1 MLVDFQIG
9 ELLHPCSYEARRF
22 GVHSAMPIKLARNLC
37 PHGIYIRGDMDAYS
51 RCSDEITAIIA
62 EKAPAFEKASID
74 EHYIDMTGME
84 RFYGTFKWTHE
95 LRESIIKKTG
105 LPISFGLSINKTV
118 SKVATGECKPDGER
132 QIRYGTEKSFLAPLS
147 IRKIPMIGEK
157 TYILL
162 RNMGI
167 EKVYTLQEMPLEV
180 MQRVFGE
187 NGTMMWKKANGIDN
201 SPVVQYSERK
211 SISTEDTFDKDTIDV
226 IKLKNIIAKMVE
238 KLAFQLRS
246 ANKLTSCI
254 TVKIRYSDF
263 NTFTHQAKIQ
273 YTSADHILIP
283 KTKELFE
290 KLFTKRML
298 IRLVGVKF
306 SGLVGGN
313 QQINLFDDTAE
324 MYNLYQ
330 AMDKMRR
337 KYGDDIVKR
346 CIPS

>member
-1 MLVDFQIG
+1 
-9 ELLHPCSYEARRF
+9 
-22 GVHSAMPIKLARNLC
+22 
-37 PHGIYIRGDMDAYS
+37 
-51 RCSDEITAIIA
+51 
-62 EKAPAFEKASID
+62 
-74 EHYIDMTGME
+74 
-84 RFYGTFKWTHE
+84 
-95 LRESIIKKTG
+95 
-105 LPISFGLSINKTV
+105 
-118 SKVATGECKPDGER
+118 
-132 QIRYGTEKSFLAPLS
+132 
-147 IRKIPMIGEK
+147 MIGEK
-157 TYILL
+157 TYLLL

-246 ANKLTSCI
+246 SNKLTSCI

-273 YTSADHILIP
+273 YTSADHILIT
-283 KTKELFE
+283 KTKELFD

-330 AMDKMRR
+330 AMDRMRR
-337 KYGDDIVKR
+337 KYGDEIVKR